1 VIELH
6 TFGDPDSQAGALADA
21 VALALLQ
28 ALPQTEVLSA
38 AVVNSAAAVAPPRTL
53 AVSGG
58 TSPRRFFEHLSRRAL
73 DWSTLDVTLVDDR
86 WVPDDD
92 GASNAALVRATLLQQ
107 GATAGR
113 FLPLVDVAQ
122 SPEAQVA
129 RLNRD
134 PRYRQPEVVVLG
146 MGEDG
151 HTASL
156 FADAPEWDAAL
167 STTERYV
174 LVHPVAAPHARV
186 SLSLHALVHTRR
198 LFLLISGA
206 RKLEV
211 LNQAVAGPNNN
222 AISKLANHKGV
233 QIDVYWCAD

>member
-1 VIELH
+1 MIELH

-21 VALALLQ
+21 VAQ
-28 ALPQTEVLSA
+28 ALSSGGATPGTTLGA
-38 AVVNSAAAVAPPRTL
+38 APPRTL

-58 TSPRRFFEHLSRRAL
+58 TSPRRFFERLARQAL
-73 DWSTLDVTLVDDR
+73 DWSMFDVTLVDDR
-86 WVPDDD
+86 WVADDD
-92 GASNAALVRATLLQQ
+92 GASNATLVRSTLLQH
-107 GATAGR
+107 AAAASR
-113 FLPLVDVAQ
+113 FLPLVDVAHE
-122 SPEAQVA
+122 PAAQVA
-129 RLNRD
+129 QLNRD
-134 PRYRQPEVVVLG
+134 QRYRQPQVAVLG

-156 FADAPEWDAAL
+156 FADAPEWDAL
-167 STTERYV
+167 LTTTERYV
-174 LVHPVAAPHARV
+174 LVHPVQAPHARV
-186 SLSLHALVHTRR
+186 SLSMHALINTPQ